1 MPLLIDT
8 WIGSSHS
15 SCEYATVNIGVK
27 CLCDVLTSSVKH
39 PAGTHGILGLYWYV
53 KHLDQKPSW
62 REKGLF
68 DLTLHLTVYH

>member
-1 MPLLIDT
+1 MAWLVLGAENAFLSMPLLIDT

-39 PAGTHGILGLYWYV
+39 PAGTHGILVRALLV
-53 KHLDQKPSW
+53 CETP
-62 REKGLF
+62 
-68 DLTLHLTVYH
+68 